1 MNKNE
6 FLTTLSGRLPYSKDE
21 VSFMID
27 IMSDV
32 IADGLKYG
40 DQVRTPFGVFKKVQR
55 KSRKIRDIS
64 SGLIRILPATEQVI
78 FVPNK
83 KIVKD

>member
-21 VSFMID
+21 VSFMLD
-27 IMSDV
+27 IMADV

-40 DQVRTPFGVFKKVQR
+40 DQVRTPLGVFKKVQR

-64 SGLIRILPATEQVI
+64 SGRIRVLPAWEQVE
-78 FVPNK
+78 FEPSK
-83 KIVKD
+83 KINKE